1 MLQLPNNNVAHYLL
15 MTVDLHLYIHDDNHL
30 LNDFLEKCPSG
41 RYRTIKY
48 TSTHGAK
55 ILLYARQHSS

>member
-1 MLQLPNNNVAHYLL
+1 M
-15 MTVDLHLYIHDDNHL
+15 YISNDDDDFISITNMIDNHF

-48 TSTHGAK
+48 RSTWLPASET
-55 ILLYARQHSS
+55 RSSYF